1 MLGGCPVQNRGPE
14 QAILQRLQGQGARHN
29 PGMSSVRPTERAGLP
44 GQFRFAMSPFFSKE
58 SRKACHGISLI
69 GIIACLTSESS
80 VDQLGEP
87 DGALNG
93 QELLTKAFQT
103 IAVPHEACFVK
114 PSFDTSFQKQ
124 TRRLTQFSCNKRK
137 IKKKKKNL
145 PGLKSSFLSSKHFE
159 SVLLC
164 EGSNAMNSV
173 HGKCSAP
180 GPALQGN

>member
-14 QAILQRLQGQGARHN
+14 QAILQKLQGQGARHN

-103 IAVPHEACFVK
+103 IAVPHEAFFVK

-124 TRRLTQFSCNKRK
+124 TRRLTQFSYNKRK
-137 IKKKKKNL
+137 IKKKKKT
-145 PGLKSSFLSSKHFE
+145 FL
-159 SVLLC
+159 
-164 EGSNAMNSV
+164 A
-173 HGKCSAP
+173 
-180 GPALQGN
+180 